1 MHIAYKYVHD
11 DEMKSQTATP
21 DMAVALKKDINIDHS
36 KNYANVIAQR
46 PFNTRRNSL
55 NKDSFIKKMSL
66 LIFHVKRHVLRL
78 HYRSTIAVINES
90 YDSESGPR

>member
-11 DEMKSQTATP
+11 DEMKSQAATP

-55 NKDSFIKKMSL
+55 NKDSFIKKNVFADFSRQKTRASSAL
-66 LIFHVKRHVLRL
+66 
-78 HYRSTIAVINES
+78 
-90 YDSESGPR
+90 